1 MGPKIEAGKRPGITA
16 ENIIARIERLPYS
29 SFHTKLRVIVGIA
42 FFFDAIDYMSL
53 STVLPV
59 IGPMWHIPPNRIGL
73 LISISFVGNA
83 LGAFVCGWL
92 AEKYG
97 RMRVLILTVAI
108 FSAASFCLAFTGS
121 YRSFL
126 VFRAIQ
132 GFGLGGELP
141 ISAAF
146 VSEWAKAKGRGR
158 FYMVYNL
165 TYLIGALAGSYL
177 GTWIVP
183 TFGWRTMFFI
193 GAVPAALTVVLRYAI
208 PESPRW
214 LAAKGRLAEA
224 DQILTKLEERIAKGG
239 KVILPPVIPLPVPV
253 AGGKTKLL
261 ELFQGV
267 YLRRTLVLWAIS
279 FGGAFLNLGF
289 QIWLPTILRTVYK
302 LPLHTALMY
311 GVYFSGAV
319 LISNALPPLFIDRIG
334 RRAWYTLSF
343 LIGSILYFI
352 IWILHPPGAWGLTAF
367 MLLVTICVAS
377 PMGVTM
383 LYMAEIYPTRI
394 RTLGGS
400 TSRIFYAAASMISPI
415 LIGFVVQGY
424 GIFPVFLI
432 FAVTS
437 LVLGLIAL
445 IFAVETR
452 GRVLEEVSA

>member
-1 MGPKIEAGKRPGITA
+1 
-16 ENIIARIERLPYS
+16 
-29 SFHTKLRVIVGIA
+29 
-42 FFFDAIDYMSL
+42 
-53 STVLPV
+53 
-59 IGPMWHIPPNRIGL
+59 
-73 LISISFVGNA
+73 
-83 LGAFVCGWL
+83 
-92 AEKYG
+92 
-97 RMRVLILTVAI
+97 
-108 FSAASFCLAFTGS
+108 
-121 YRSFL
+121 
-126 VFRAIQ
+126 
-132 GFGLGGELP
+132 
-141 ISAAF
+141 
-146 VSEWAKAKGRGR
+146 
-158 FYMVYNL
+158 
-165 TYLIGALAGSYL
+165 
-177 GTWIVP
+177 
-183 TFGWRTMFFI
+183 
-193 GAVPAALTVVLRYAI
+193 
-208 PESPRW
+208 
-214 LAAKGRLAEA
+214 
-224 DQILTKLEERIAKGG
+224 
-239 KVILPPVIPLPVPV
+239 
-253 AGGKTKLL
+253 
-261 ELFQGV
+261 
-267 YLRRTLVLWAIS
+267 
-279 FGGAFLNLGF
+279 
-289 QIWLPTILRTVYK
+289 
-302 LPLHTALMY
+302 MY